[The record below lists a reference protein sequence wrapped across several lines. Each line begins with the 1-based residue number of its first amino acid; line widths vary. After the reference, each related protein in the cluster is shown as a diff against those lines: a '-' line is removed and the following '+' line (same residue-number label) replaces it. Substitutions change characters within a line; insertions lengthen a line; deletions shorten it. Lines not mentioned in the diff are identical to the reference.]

1 MSGERKDYEVSDH
14 KKNAEWLL
22 RRASHY
28 RDHGEIETAK
38 ACAQAAQAEATL
50 ALVEQQRVA
59 NLIALGQ
66 FRVGV
71 DDLPHLRHL
80 VIEPVNE
87 IDVAPTEEICAVLG
101 IERPEKREPRSD
113 RDRAWDGAMDGGRL
127 G

>member
-1 MSGERKDYEVSDH
+1 MSEH

-22 RRASHY
+22 RRAIHY
-28 RDHGEIETAK
+28 REQAAHKSADSVAL
-38 ACAQAAQAEATL
+38 AAQAEATL
-50 ALVEQQRVA
+50 ALVEQQRIA

-71 DDLPHLRHL
+71 EDLPHLRHL
-80 VIEPVNE
+80 AIEPVNE
-87 IDVAPTEEICAVLG
+87 IDVAPTEEICAALG

>member
-1 MSGERKDYEVSDH
+1 MSEH

-28 RDHGEIETAK
+28 REHGGVDLAK

-50 ALVEQQRVA
+50 ELAEQQRVT

-80 VIEPVNE
+80 VIEPVSE
-87 IDVAPTEEICAVLG
+87 IDVAPTEEICAALG

-113 RDRAWDGAMDGGRL
+113 RDRAEGI
-127 G
+127 